1 MPPEGTEARD
11 TVNLAQAVHPDR
23 LLRGEPT
30 DASEW
35 REALRWVS
43 VYQELVSFNIQ
54 LMELVQKRIDSITSS
69 DDGPER
75 PDLLLIQAHYARL
88 CSRLD
93 FWKRRCIELA
103 PSEAIQAGA
112 LSFAPLAIAEPLQ

>member
-1 MPPEGTEARD
+1 MTPKGTEARD

-23 LLRGEPT
+23 LLRGEPAET
-30 DASEW
+30 SEW
-35 REALRWVS
+35 RDALRWVS

-54 LMELVQKRIDSITSS
+54 LMELVQKRLDSLPSP

-75 PDLLLIQAHYARL
+75 PDLLLIQAHYVRL

-93 FWKRRCIELA
+93 FWKRRCIDLA

-112 LSFAPLAIAEPLQ
+112 LSFTPLAIAEPPQ

>member
-1 MPPEGTEARD
+1 MTSEATEARD
-11 TVNLAQAVHPDR
+11 TVNLEHAVDPGR
-23 LLRGEPT
+23 LLRGEPAET
-30 DASEW
+30 SEW
-35 REALRWVS
+35 REALRWSS

-54 LMELVQKRIDSITSS
+54 LMDLVQKRIDSLAFS
-69 DDGPER
+69 DGPEG

-93 FWKRRCIELA
+93 FWKRRCIELT

-112 LSFAPLAIAEPLQ
+112 LSFPPLAVAEPLQ